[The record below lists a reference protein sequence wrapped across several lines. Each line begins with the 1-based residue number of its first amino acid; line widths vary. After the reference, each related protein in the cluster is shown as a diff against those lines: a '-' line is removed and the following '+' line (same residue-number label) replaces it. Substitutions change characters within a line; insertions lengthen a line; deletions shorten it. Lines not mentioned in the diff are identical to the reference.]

1 MELRHL
7 RYFVTVAETLNF
19 SQAARRLHIAQPP
32 LSAQVRSLEAEL
44 GVQLFERTSRGVSLT
59 RAGRALLPAAQ
70 DTLNAAQRAS
80 DAARVLAS
88 GKSGLLRIGLIS
100 PAATP
105 ELAARLKKFHR
116 AHPLVQL
123 RVRQEDAATLQ
134 RLLETDQ
141 LDLALTRPLNANPR
155 LRQLKLADQEQ
166 GLALPADHA
175 WAGRRGIPIALLHQ
189 APLLLINPESN
200 PNYGQLLLGRCAQ
213 QNVQPAVNYAADD
226 LATLVWLVSAGL
238 GVCPYPLSLAGT
250 APRGVVFRPFTPRL
264 RQLELIAVWPANN
277 PVPALAAFVATLSA

>member
-59 RAGRALLPAAQ
+59 KAGRALLPAAR

-80 DAARVLAS
+80 EAARVLAS
-88 GKSGLLRIGLIS
+88 GKSGLLRLGLIS

-123 RVRQEDAATLQ
+123 RVRQDDAATLQ
-134 RLLETDQ
+134 RLLESDQ
-141 LDLALTRPLNANPR
+141 LDVAITRPLNASPR
-155 LRQLKLADQEQ
+155 FRQLKLGDQEQ
-166 GLALPADHA
+166 GLALPSDHP
-175 WAGRRGIPIALLHQ
+175 WARRRSIPTRLLHR

-213 QNVQPAVNYAADD
+213 LNVQPAINYAAAD

-238 GVCPYPLSLAGT
+238 GVCPYPLSLAST
-250 APRGVVFRPFTPRL
+250 VPRGVAVRPFAPRL
-264 RQLELIAVWPANN
+264 RQLELVALWPAQHAS
-277 PVPALAAFVATLSA
+277 PAIEAFAAALHP